1 MAAKPVSLGAD
12 QSTLAIRFADKRL
25 MLTDIAF
32 RIVSRLMNL
41 TPMCDTLTIERHF
54 AEYLRILA
62 DHYETCGTLQKS
74 DERSEICCG

>member
-1 MAAKPVSLGAD
+1 
-12 QSTLAIRFADKRL
+12 

-54 AEYLRILA
+54 AENLRILA
-62 DHYETCGTLQKS
+62 YHYETCGTAPL
-74 DERSEICCG
+74 ILLGPA